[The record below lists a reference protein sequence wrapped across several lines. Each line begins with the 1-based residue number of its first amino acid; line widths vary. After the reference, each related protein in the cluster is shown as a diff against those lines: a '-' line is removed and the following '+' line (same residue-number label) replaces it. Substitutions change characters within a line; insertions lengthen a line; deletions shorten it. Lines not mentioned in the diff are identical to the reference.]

1 MDDWEYIYIA
11 PEIVEQPQVEQPEI
25 ESNLIFKTL
34 IITKE
39 QVELAR
45 MLCKILSW
53 EAGDNML
60 NTPLWVD
67 NEITHYISSWY
78 ISKNFELVLSDP
90 NILYSV
96 CLDNWIDITLKQCED
111 LLLASDISEEEPL

>member
-1 MDDWEYIYIA
+1 MEDSEYTYIA

-45 MLCKILSW
+45 MLCKTLS
-53 EAGDNML
+53 
-60 NTPLWVD
+60 
-67 NEITHYISSWY
+67 
-78 ISKNFELVLSDP
+78 
-90 NILYSV
+90 
-96 CLDNWIDITLKQCED
+96 
-111 LLLASDISEEEPL
+111 